1 MPSGKQKPYGPI
13 WIEAKILTI
22 MKLNLV
28 CASTMQDGV
37 MCQWHEALQTAGIEP
52 ARIRIIG
59 EKKSET
65 KKRVGK
71 RKDSIKKGEFVLL
84 TRYHLQSEMKRMFEY
99 NSVELKAN
107 KNKKESFFKSVPTSL
122 IKKLKNQYNAAKG
135 NERNQYSRENE
146 PRQDCVTRLI
156 REVEMEAQFET
167 VIIDESHF
175 LRNSELSSSLLVYLS
190 YSKSSKHSF
199 SSSFFQNSTC
209 ILGYWCGTFG
219 SSVKENWY
227 VVYVL
232 LLCLS
237 GATVHIHQ

>member
-1 MPSGKQKPYGPI
+1 
-13 WIEAKILTI
+13 

-71 RKDSIKKGEFVLL
+71 RKESIKKGEFVLL

-99 NSVELKAN
+99 NSVELKAH
-107 KNKKESFFKSVPTSL
+107 KKESFFKSVPTSL

-135 NERNQYSRENE
+135 NEKNQYSKENE

-190 YSKSSKHSF
+190 
-199 SSSFFQNSTC
+199 FFMSH
-209 ILGYWCGTFG
+209 LLF
-219 SSVKENWY
+219 
-227 VVYVL
+227 L
-232 LLCLS
+232 LLPRIVLAFWGIGAALLGAQSKRTGMLYTCCCCCCVFPVLS
-237 GATVHIHQ
+237 CIPTNNTL

>member
-1 MPSGKQKPYGPI
+1 
-13 WIEAKILTI
+13 

-71 RKDSIKKGEFVLL
+71 RKESIKKGEFVLL

-99 NSVELKAN
+99 NSGELKTH
-107 KNKKESFFKSVPTSL
+107 KKESFFKSVPTSL

-135 NERNQYSRENE
+135 NEKNQYSKENE

-190 YSKSSKHSF
+190 
-199 SSSFFQNSTC
+199 FFMSH
-209 ILGYWCGTFG
+209 LLF
-219 SSVKENWY
+219 
-227 VVYVL
+227 L
-232 LLCLS
+232 LLPRIVLAFWGIGAALLGAQSKRTGMLYTCCCCVFPVLS
-237 GATVHIHQ
+237 CIYTNNTL